1 MSWLSKLLGSKPKS
15 GSAAKNRLQ
24 MVLVHDRTSISPGM
38 IELIRDDIIQVLAR
52 HLEINAAD
60 VEVNLTQTNLESR
73 LVAEIPLMSSV
84 KRR

>member
-1 MSWLSKLLGSKPKS
+1 MSWLSQLFGSKPKS

-24 MVLVHDRTSISPGM
+24 MVLVHDRTAISPGM

-60 VEVNLTQTNLESR
+60 VQVNLTQSEMESR
-73 LVAEIPLMSSV
+73 LVAEIPLISSL
-84 KRR
+84 KRS